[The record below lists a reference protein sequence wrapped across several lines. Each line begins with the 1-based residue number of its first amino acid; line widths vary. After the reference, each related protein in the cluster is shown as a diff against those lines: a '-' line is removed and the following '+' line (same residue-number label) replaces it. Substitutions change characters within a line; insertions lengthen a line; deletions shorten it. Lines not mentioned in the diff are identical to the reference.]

1 MQDLAII
8 LRAAQLAAH
17 ALHHTVKGPSFFED
31 HEFLGE
37 LYGTYE
43 GLYDDTIE
51 KMIGLRKSVDMN
63 RIITDAASTAV
74 HMLRR
79 SPNVARWYETILAIE
94 ESIRIE
100 IAALLEVGQSNGVQN
115 FLQGIADASE
125 KRTYLLRQ
133 RSL

>member
-1 MQDLAII
+1 MEDLAII

-17 ALHHTVKGPSFFED
+17 ARHHTVKGPSFFED

-51 KMIGLRKSVDMN
+51 KMIGLKQPVDMAK
-63 RIITDAASTAV
+63 IIRGAANLSV
-74 HMLRR
+74 SMLQRY
-79 SPNVARWYETILAIE
+79 PNVDRWFDMVLTIE
-94 ESIRIE
+94 ESIRTE
-100 IAALLEVGQSNGVQN
+100 VTAVLEAGASNGVQN

-125 KRTYLLRQ
+125 KRTYLVRQ

>member
-1 MQDLAII
+1 MEDLATI

-17 ALHHTVKGPSFFED
+17 EKHHTVKGPSFFED
-31 HEFLGE
+31 HEFLGN

-51 KMIGLRKSVDMN
+51 KMIGLKQTAD
-63 RIITDAASTAV
+63 IPKITTEAAKVAV
-74 HMLRR
+74 TLSKRF
-79 SPNVARWYETILAIE
+79 PNVSRWFDMVLSIE
-94 ESIRIE
+94 DSIRTE
-100 IAALLEVGQSNGVQN
+100 IFSILEAGASNGVQN

-125 KRTYLLRQ
+125 KRTYLVRQ

>member
-1 MQDLAII
+1 MEDLAII

-17 ALHHTVKGPSFFED
+17 EKHHTVKGPSFFED
-31 HEFLGE
+31 HEFLGN

-51 KMIGLRKSVDMN
+51 KTSEVYDGHFGNEAIRDVLRYLVGSLSIPEDVSRWFDMVL
-63 RIITDAASTAV
+63 S
-74 HMLRR
+74 
-79 SPNVARWYETILAIE
+79 IE
-94 ESIRIE
+94 DSIRTE
-100 IAALLEVGQSNGVQN
+100 IFSILEAGASNGVQN

-125 KRTYLLRQ
+125 KRTYLVRQ